1 MPIRHAAI
9 RGGGAPWTAVRSAA
23 VAALAM
29 GLACAPAAAQQQGGA
44 DRPRVFF
51 DCKTRGC
58 DFNYLRTE
66 IAWVDW
72 VRQPQDADVHVI
84 MTSQDT
90 GSGGREYVIE
100 FSGSD
105 QWEYQELLRHS
116 ALPTS
121 TRREQLD
128 GIAHTLAVGLLHF
141 ASSNGFGRTAVVV
154 AQDARDAEALVVSRE
169 EVADPWNFWVYRVGG
184 NAEFDG
190 EQTRRTTSVNGNFNA
205 SRVTSAWKMNFRGNV
220 NFNRREIDLA
230 EGNKFVDERTDWG
243 FSELIAYAFA
253 EHWSMGL
260 QGELRRIR
268 RFNQE
273 FRAELTPALEY
284 SFFPYEEATR
294 RSLTAFYRVG
304 PAYRNYVER
313 TVFGQD
319 KETRWEQALDLEFA
333 QRQQWGD
340 ASVRLRGSH
349 FLHDA
354 ALYNVSFRGNLRFR
368 LARGLD
374 VYADGRVSWVNDQ
387 VYLSARGVTDE
398 EALLN
403 LQQRSQHFNY
413 SMEAGLGFQFGSIY
427 NNVVNNRFRGT
438 FF

>member
-1 MPIRHAAI
+1 MAAVSLLALAAA
-9 RGGGAPWTAVRSAA
+9 GAPA
-23 VAALAM
+23 
-29 GLACAPAAAQQQGGA
+29 GAQQSAGA
-44 DRPRVFF
+44 DRLRVFF

-58 DFNYLRTE
+58 EFNYLRTE
-66 IAWVDW
+66 VAWVDW

-84 MTSQDT
+84 MTSQNT
-90 GSGGREYVIE
+90 GSGGREYLME
-100 FSGSD
+100 FGGAEPLAYRE
-105 QWEYQELLRHS
+105 QLRYS
-116 ALPTS
+116 SPPTS

-141 ASSNGFGRTAVVV
+141 AASNGFAQTAAVV
-154 AQDARDAEALVVSRE
+154 AQQPEPGDAPVVSRE
-169 EVADPWNFWVYRVGG
+169 EVEDPWDFWVYRVGG

-205 SRVTSAWKMNFRGNV
+205 SRVTPVWKMNFRGNV

-243 FSELIAYAFA
+243 VSELVAYAFA
-253 EHWSMGL
+253 THWSVGL
-260 QGELRRIR
+260 QGEARRIR
-268 RFNQE
+268 RFNQK
-273 FRAELTPALEY
+273 FRVELTPALEY

-294 RSLTAFYRVG
+294 RALTAFYRVG
-304 PAYRNYVER
+304 PAYRNYVET

-319 KETRWEQALDLEFA
+319 KETRWEQALELEFS

-340 ASVRLRGSH
+340 ASVRLQGSH
-349 FLHDA
+349 FLHDTS
-354 ALYNVSFRGNLRFR
+354 LYNVSLRGNVRVR
-368 LARGLD
+368 VVRGLD
-374 VYADGRVSWVNDQ
+374 VYADGRLAWVNDQ
-387 VYLSARGVTDE
+387 IYLSARGVTDE

-403 LQQRSQHFNY
+403 LQQRGQHFNY
-413 SMEAGLGFQFGSIY
+413 GVEAGLGFQFGSIY